1 MNTEEVKAML
11 CIDHI
16 VWNALV
22 CLLEKHPEENLHDPA
37 SPPWTSRDVYAHLAR
52 WLEHSN
58 ACIEAYCANRELPK
72 LEAAPEE
79 MNTRWQRED
88 SRLSLDEARQKARD
102 AFSRRMNIIEAIPP
116 GKWDDNLEHLVRY
129 DGAWHYAKHINYI
142 VVT

>member
-11 CIDHI
+11 CTDHI

-52 WLEHSN
+52 WLGHSN
-58 ACIEAYCANRELPK
+58 ACIEACCAGRELPQ
-72 LEAAPEE
+72 LEAPPLE

-88 SRLSLDEARQKARD
+88 SRMGLDEARQRAQD
-102 AFSRRMNIIEAIPP
+102 AFCRRMGIIEAIPLS
-116 GKWDDNLEHLVRY
+116 KWDDNLKRMARY